1 MHLLDVYSRDL
12 NVKRGDLPEINIHFF
27 PINGNYITIHC
38 GDGKINSKTYEYWEE
53 VINLIKF
60 PLLHYG
66 IKIVQIGGEKD
77 FKILNVDHDYRG
89 ITYEQSFF
97 IQKNSI
103 LHIGIDSLPCHIASA
118 FGKKIVALY
127 GHIYPSQASPA
138 WSNENDII
146 LLEPEWGDKK
156 PSYSAQESPKMI
168 RTIKVEKIVQSI
180 FDLLELKVTL
190 NMKTLH
196 VGQHYHENIFEI
208 VPDFFVDDTELKKH
222 TMHFRMDLRFDEK
235 CLAAWLSRNYKINA
249 ISDKVLNLDLLRQF
263 KNNIARVTLIIKKH
277 ETFSPEYLKNLKAIG
292 VPLVLI
298 AESEKNI
305 SELREKL
312 FDFSI
317 ESDDP
322 VKPLENIPKTAKF
335 WTKKIVLSNG
345 KKYPSIAHW
354 RENVPLTN
362 ENKIV
367 DCGEFWKD
375 KESFYFYN

>member
-1 MHLLDVYSRDL
+1 MHLLHAYSNYLGIVPTEKPIL
-12 NVKRGDLPEINIHFF
+12 NDKFF
-27 PINGNYITIHC
+27 PLPSGKYIIIHN
-38 GDGKINSKTYEYWEE
+38 DFKLQSKGYEYFDE
-53 VINLIKF
+53 VVALTK
-60 PLLHYG
+60 P
-66 IKIVQIGGEKD
+66 
-77 FKILNVDHDYRG
+77 
-89 ITYEQSFF
+89 
-97 IQKNSI
+97 I
-103 LHIGIDSLPCHIASA
+103 LHRAGYQICQVGGPNDPKIIGADHYYLGLSWCQSMFIIKNASLAVCIDSVVGHVASA
-118 FGKKIVALY
+118 YDVPVVSLFS
-127 GHIYPSQASPA
+127 HTYPEQARPVFS
-138 WSNENDII
+138 EKVVC
-146 LLEPEWGDKK
+146 LEPELKDKK
-156 PSYSAQESPKMI
+156 PSYSAVENPKTI

-208 VPDFFVDDTELKKH
+208 IPDFFVDDAELKKH

-235 CLAAWLSRNYKINA
+235 CLAVWLSRNYKINA

-263 KNNIARVTLIIKKH
+263 KNNVSRVTLIIKKH
-277 ETFSPEYLKNLKAIG
+277 ETFSPEYLKNLKAVGI
-292 VPLVLI
+292 PLVLI

-305 SELREKL
+305 SQLREKL

-317 ESDDP
+317 ETDDP
-322 VKPLENIPKTAKF
+322 IKPLENIPKTAKF

-354 RENVPLTN
+354 RENIPLTN

-375 KESFYFYN
+375 KESFYFYQ